1 VGKNTPFALGHGF
14 LTLYN
19 TSQQRK
25 LGSEVRKMQ
34 ARHDEAIRRASRE
47 TNYAIAKA
55 TTMTLEAIKN
65 VADLQAATMS
75 GLVVMD
81 KKLED
86 ISKAAWDLQ
95 NYFKTRD
102 EREAFLKGLA
112 LDIED
117 QMEFIQSYSEGCPE
131 YAIIQL
137 EELKGIIEYHQVV
150 PEHYLILSSVTDIKW
165 AKNVLLSVD
174 NFHYELSNSL
184 GD

>member
-1 VGKNTPFALGHGF
+1 MGKNTRFDLGHGVV
-14 LTLYN
+14 TLYN

-25 LGSEVRKMQ
+25 LRSDLGRVQ
-34 ARHDEAIRRASRE
+34 AAHDEAIRRASRE

-75 GLVVMD
+75 GLVEMD
-81 KKLED
+81 KKLDD

-102 EREAFLKGLA
+102 ERESFLKGLA

-117 QMEFIQSYSEGCPE
+117 QMKFIRSYSEDSPE

-137 EELKGIIEYHQVV
+137 EELKGIIDYHQVA
-150 PEHYLILSSVTDIKW
+150 PEHYLILSNVRDIKW